1 MQGVRTTNLVCSV
14 SEALPC
20 PLEQGPSQPHE
31 GVGRRKESTSVTR
44 FMREEIEAQR
54 VTLFLI
60 PSTFTVNLELAY
72 NSSGVVFLC
81 FCLILGSQ
89 M

>member
-20 PLEQGPSQPHE
+20 PLEQGPSQPHG

-54 VTLFLI
+54 FTLFLI
-60 PSTFTVNLELAY
+60 PMVNLELVY
-72 NSSGVVFLC
+72 NSSRVVFLC
-81 FCLILGSQ
+81 FCLILGSP